1 MKHILMLVSAILAL
15 AFPGPANADP
25 ADIDA
30 AARGVVRV
38 VIIGTDGKEV
48 YPVSHG
54 SGFAVS
60 PTHIVTNAHVV
71 REAMLDDTLRIGI
84 VPSEGEDA
92 AYGRAVAV
100 SPRHDLATIG
110 RASCRVRG
118 WQYG

>member
-1 MKHILMLVSAILAL
+1 MKSCIAARKSARVPKLAVKANTRHTRRMKHILMLVGAILAL

-54 SGFAVS
+54 SGF
-60 PTHIVTNAHVV
+60 
-71 REAMLDDTLRIGI
+71 EIG
-84 VPSEGEDA
+84 S
-92 AYGRAVAV
+92 
-100 SPRHDLATIG
+100 
-110 RASCRVRG
+110 ASCRERVCK
-118 WQYG
+118 YG